1 MITYFRMKYKEWK
14 IKLTFYSAVISI
26 FENNKEIIDF
36 LKKLCEGLKDTS
48 SENFQEELI
57 KAVAGF
63 AHDEALKE
71 RMNNE

>member
-1 MITYFRMKYKEWK
+1 MKYKEWK

-36 LKKLCEGLKDTS
+36 LQKLYEGLKNVAP
-48 SENFQEELI
+48 ENFQEELI
-57 KAVAGF
+57 RAVAGF

-71 RMNNE
+71 RMDDE

>member
-1 MITYFRMKYKEWK
+1 MKYKEWK
-14 IKLTFYSAVISI
+14 IKLAFYSAVISI

-36 LKKLCEGLKDTS
+36 LKKLYEGLKDTS

-71 RMNNE
+71 RMNDE